1 MNDAQKWEGYAILAN
16 ENPKE
21 FLKKLNEEY
30 SSEETLEKKAEKI
43 AYFLH
48 LSHHIQS
55 GKIIEILGPDKPLNR
70 ELLKQYI
77 GALDFSNLEPLKAMR
92 LLFINFLMFG
102 EAQVVERV
110 LAEFCKQYYE
120 ANKENSSFKSSG
132 AVHTF
137 TYAIIML
144 NTDLYKPILQEKM
157 SIEAFV
163 RNCRNINDGEDLP
176 EEFLRGCYNS
186 LKQYE
191 MKTLASRDLSQ
202 EENVTKGLS
211 NSC

>member
-1 MNDAQKWEGYAILAN
+1 M
-16 ENPKE
+16 
-21 FLKKLNEEY
+21 KKIGEEY
-30 SSEETLEKKAEKI
+30 SAEETLEKKAEKI

-55 GKIIEILGPDKPLNR
+55 GKIIEILGPDKPLNK
-70 ELLKQYI
+70 EILKQYI
-77 GALDFSNLEPLKAMR
+77 GALDFSRLELLKALR

-110 LAEFCKQYYE
+110 LAEFCRQYYE
-120 ANKENSSFKSSG
+120 SNKDDTIFSSSG
-132 AVHTF
+132 PVHTF

-163 RNCRNINDGEDLP
+163 RNCRKINDGNDLP
-176 EEFLRGCYNS
+176 EEFLRDCYNS

-202 EENVTKGLS
+202 EENVTKG
-211 NSC
+211 